1 MSEPRVPGNLLS
13 EHRYRHIRRN
23 ACPSHMF
30 AIQTLSRA
38 NDPYWRPRSAPFAM
52 PDRILA
58 APRGPGDSRRGQR
71 SAFTIP
77 DSSAVPGGSNRRRTS
92 PLDISGD
99 LMAAPRAQAMGDSR
113 GNYRRL
119 RVSASEGLPWGGTTL
134 VARNGPKRSPNRRF
148 PEGAGP
154 APPAGIPAPPEHA
167 DWPHGTRFRVL
178 LGATLLPDGCPV
190 GVRRQ
195 VWTGRGG

>member
-13 EHRYRHIRRN
+13 EHRYRKIRRN
-23 ACPSHMF
+23 ACPRHMS

-38 NDPYWRPRSAPFAM
+38 NDPSWRPRSAPFAM

-119 RVSASEGLPWGGTTL
+119 RVSASEGLPWGGGDHASCAKWSETVPTSFFSNREP
-134 VARNGPKRSPNRRF
+134 ASPPR
-148 PEGAGP
+148 PESQPPRATSTGSVGA
-154 APPAGIPAPPEHA
+154 
-167 DWPHGTRFRVL
+167 VL
-178 LGATLLPDGCPV
+178 GY
-190 GVRRQ
+190 
-195 VWTGRGG
+195 

>member
-13 EHRYRHIRRN
+13 EHRYRNIRRN
-23 ACPSHMF
+23 ACPSHMS

-52 PDRILA
+52 PERILA
-58 APRGPGDSRRGQR
+58 APRGPGDSRRGHR

-119 RVSASEGLPWGGTTL
+119 RVSASEGPPWRGDHANCAQWSETE
-134 VARNGPKRSPNRRF
+134 PKSSFSRGSR
-148 PEGAGP
+148 P
-154 APPAGIPAPPEHA
+154 APPAGISARPGRLHLAPS
-167 DWPHGTRFRVL
+167 G
-178 LGATLLPDGCPV
+178 PV
-190 GVRRQ
+190 
-195 VWTGRGG
+195 